1 MTTKSFWS
9 QRAMLNIR
17 SNKRLFLGCLLAGS
31 VGASAYLFLIPKVYE
46 SQAILKN
53 IDPDKQSTSIAAEM
67 IRSPKTIE
75 QSVKGMG
82 LNVEYFVTKNF
93 QTSECFDNKPV
104 KISYNLK
111 DESFSQQCFSLQ
123 HDGEKTYI
131 LEYEDQ
137 AGHQQKRGSY
147 NEMLDLGS
155 LAVTIEK
162 TPYLNLLDDKDE
174 VSFTIYSDRSLAN
187 KIAEQNLTCT
197 IEDGGVIKLNS
208 QSTNPAKAYRIAS
221 AVSKVYGNAGQ
232 KANESHSIANV
243 QLINNQL
250 DRVSQELDNAQRELS
265 YFQSANN
272 AYEMPQQAGAVL
284 NTVSQLQIQKVEAD
298 MQIAALDNLSDYM
311 RKNRNVNTI
320 SPEYGTITDIIYT
333 ETYLKLNDKV
343 AERQQLLEQGADLS
357 KVDKEISSLK
367 EMLAESIRNTRK
379 KLTIRQETL
388 VAAIVS
394 AKDRIQNLPQTE
406 EKLQQLNRSI
416 YLYTKLYD
424 FLIQKRAEAMVEAP
438 VLPPSSYI
446 LNEKKMPTS
455 PIGPNPAKV
464 WSLALLA
471 SLLFGALIT
480 AVKPLLKIKIR
491 NRKDLQKFTDIPFI
505 ANIEA
510 GGKKHDFSE
519 SFMTLCTK
527 ILMLGNKQSVQ
538 MITITSAKAGEGKTT
553 IAQNLAMAMGR
564 LGKKALLI
572 DMNPI
577 NPSLKNTLG
586 NEEESSFAQVIE
598 DNKNLHQAVQITN
611 YENVDLLSAG
621 YLAHGVNTLLIND
634 KTGNILADMKTLYD
648 YVIFDTPET
657 SNYMD
662 AVPLMKMSD
671 LNMFVVKANSATFDQ
686 LEYASQMKKDFQV
699 ENLFMII
706 NGMTDTMNHSG
717 MQTSGKVKQ
726 IRRREQAEAE
736 IRLMPRIMKKAAL
749 WFY

>member
-1 MTTKSFWS
+1 
-9 QRAMLNIR
+9 
-17 SNKRLFLGCLLAGS
+17 
-31 VGASAYLFLIPKVYE
+31 
-46 SQAILKN
+46 
-53 IDPDKQSTSIAAEM
+53 
-67 IRSPKTIE
+67 
-75 QSVKGMG
+75 
-82 LNVEYFVTKNF
+82 
-93 QTSECFDNKPV
+93 
-104 KISYNLK
+104 
-111 DESFSQQCFSLQ
+111 
-123 HDGEKTYI
+123 
-131 LEYEDQ
+131 
-137 AGHQQKRGSY
+137 
-147 NEMLDLGS
+147 
-155 LAVTIEK
+155 
-162 TPYLNLLDDKDE
+162 
-174 VSFTIYSDRSLAN
+174 
-187 KIAEQNLTCT
+187 
-197 IEDGGVIKLNS
+197 
-208 QSTNPAKAYRIAS
+208 
-221 AVSKVYGNAGQ
+221 
-232 KANESHSIANV
+232 
-243 QLINNQL
+243 
-250 DRVSQELDNAQRELS
+250 
-265 YFQSANN
+265 
-272 AYEMPQQAGAVL
+272 
-284 NTVSQLQIQKVEAD
+284 
-298 MQIAALDNLSDYM
+298 
-311 RKNRNVNTI
+311 
-320 SPEYGTITDIIYT
+320 
-333 ETYLKLNDKV
+333 
-343 AERQQLLEQGADLS
+343 
-357 KVDKEISSLK
+357 
-367 EMLAESIRNTRK
+367 
-379 KLTIRQETL
+379 
-388 VAAIVS
+388 VS

-406 EKLQQLNRSI
+406 EKLQQINRSI

-446 LNEKKMPTS
+446 LNEAKMPTAPIS
-455 PIGPNPAKV
+455 PNAAKV
-464 WSLALLA
+464 WSLALLV

-480 AVKPLLKIKIR
+480 AVKPLLKIKIS

-510 GGKKHDFSE
+510 GGKNHDFIE

-527 ILMLGNKQSVQ
+527 ILMLGNKQPVK

-553 IAQNLAMAMGR
+553 VAENLAKSMGKLR
-564 LGKKALLI
+564 KKVLLI

-586 NEEESSFAQVIE
+586 NEEENSLAQVI
-598 DNKNLHQAVQITN
+598 DDDKNLHQAVQITN
-611 YENVDLLSAG
+611 YENVDLLCAG

-671 LNMFVVKANSATFDQ
+671 LNMFVVKANSTTFDQ